1 LKRDTLSG
9 GIARL
14 SSEVRFLRASLL
26 AATAI
31 TLLML
36 IRMLTADT
44 NIRLDVAAPPA
55 ITKDFW
61 ISTNGFGPA
70 YLEQMGTFIA
80 YMVLNATPASLKFQS
95 GQLKPYMAPEA
106 YGKLQADLE
115 SRQSRFERYQMST
128 LFYPNQIYLSK
139 SHCRIQIEGEL
150 KTFIGGKLG
159 SSKMRKLD
167 IGCKNVN
174 GRFYVTSIVL
184 IGDHDH
190 DGSSG

>member
-1 LKRDTLSG
+1 MRREQLSAG
-9 GIARL
+9 VARL
-14 SSEVRFLRASLL
+14 SSEVRFLRVSLL
-26 AATAI
+26 AAVTI
-31 TLLML
+31 TLLTL

-44 NIRLDVAAPPA
+44 DIRLEVAAPPA

-80 YMVLNATPASLKFQS
+80 YMVLNATPASLKFQAE
-95 GQLKPYMAPEA
+95 QLKPYLAPEA

-115 SRQSRFERYQMST
+115 SRRSRFERYQMST

-139 SHCRIQIEGEL
+139 SRCRIQVEGEL
-150 KTFIGGKLG
+150 KTFIGEKLG
-159 SSKMRKLD
+159 TSKMRRLD

-174 GRFYVTSIVL
+174 GRFYVTSIAL
-184 IGDHDH
+184 TGGNDS
-190 DGSSG
+190 DGSAD

>member
-1 LKRDTLSG
+1 MKRDTLSG
-9 GIARL
+9 GIGRL
-14 SSEVRFLRASLL
+14 SSEVRFLRVSLL
-26 AATAI
+26 AAIAI
-31 TLLML
+31 TLLIV

-44 NIRLDVAAPPA
+44 NIRLEVAAPPA

-95 GQLKPYMAPEA
+95 GQLKPYLAPEA
-106 YGKLQADLE
+106 YGKLQTDME
-115 SRQSRFERYQMST
+115 SRQSRYARYQMST

-139 SHCRIQIEGEL
+139 SRCRIQVEGEL
-150 KTFIGGKLG
+150 KTFIGEKLG
-159 SSKMRKLD
+159 SSKIRKLD

-174 GRFYVTSIVL
+174 GRFYVTSIEL
-184 IGDHDH
+184 IGDND
-190 DGSSG
+190 DGGDAG